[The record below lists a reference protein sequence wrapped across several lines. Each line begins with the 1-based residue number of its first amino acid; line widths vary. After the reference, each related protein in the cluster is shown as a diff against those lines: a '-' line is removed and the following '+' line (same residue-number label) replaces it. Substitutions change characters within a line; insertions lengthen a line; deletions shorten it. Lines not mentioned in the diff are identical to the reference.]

1 MIEVWVVWSP
11 LIYDMTPKY
20 VVGWLGW
27 TWVDLIFDPSCM
39 VIFKSSVSD
48 FINKEFSNQ
57 SPMLSCTMHT
67 YWFQELSLQSE
78 EVHSMH

>member
-39 VIFKSSVSD
+39 VIFESSVSD
-48 FINKEFSNQ
+48 FINKEFFESK
-57 SPMLSCTMHT
+57 SHVIMYHAHLLVSRALPTK
-67 YWFQELSLQSE
+67 
-78 EVHSMH
+78 